1 MKSCIKITFLI
12 SIFVALIA
20 IILAFTLYQVKSTGV
35 LHLKNMRGKEAKIIR
50 EKDTM
55 ITHLRGET
63 FESVTYAQGF
73 SHAQTRLWNLEK
85 MRRLSNGEISELFG
99 EDLLPL
105 DKFMRAIGIKGAVNQ
120 AWDKMLE
127 EDRKM
132 W

>member
-1 MKSCIKITFLI
+1 
-12 SIFVALIA
+12 
-20 IILAFTLYQVKSTGV
+20 
-35 LHLKNMRGKEAKIIR
+35 
-50 EKDTM
+50 
-55 ITHLRGET
+55 
-63 FESVTYAQGF
+63 
-73 SHAQTRLWNLEK
+73 